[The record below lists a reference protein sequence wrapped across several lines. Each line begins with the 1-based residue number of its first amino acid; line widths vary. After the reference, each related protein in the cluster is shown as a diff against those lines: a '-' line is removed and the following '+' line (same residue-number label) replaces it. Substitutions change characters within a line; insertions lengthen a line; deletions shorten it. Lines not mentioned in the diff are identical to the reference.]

1 MMTQIT
7 NQMKE
12 TSDELLQIWKK
23 GQVHLNNL
31 WKIWQD
37 EHLLSLKERF
47 KNQIK
52 TTNTLLKLYPKIG
65 QIVHIK
71 ENLPRGAWKLGKII
85 KLIESEDGEIRS
97 TTLLLPTRNIVNKLI
112 NLLYPLEIA
121 PVSDGFD
128 SDPSLQEQV
137 QHEENGVNIKQ
148 VSERPKR
155 QAARIAR
162 DKLKEMCSDEIG
174 IFLCCQ
180 ECCDDHDFQ

>member
-31 WKIWQD
+31 WKIWRD
-37 EHLLSLKERF
+37 EYLLSLRERF

-52 TTNTLLKLYPKIG
+52 TTNTLSKLYPKIG

-85 KLIESEDGEIRS
+85 KLIESEDGEIRAA
-97 TTLLLPTRNIVNKLI
+97 TLLLPTRSTVNRPI
-112 NLLYPLEIA
+112 NLLYPLETA
-121 PVSDGFD
+121 PVSDELN
-128 SDPSLQEQV
+128 SDPLPQEQI
-137 QHEENGVNIKQ
+137 QQEENGVNIKQ

-155 QAARIAR
+155 
-162 DKLKEMCSDEIG
+162 
-174 IFLCCQ
+174 
-180 ECCDDHDFQ
+180 